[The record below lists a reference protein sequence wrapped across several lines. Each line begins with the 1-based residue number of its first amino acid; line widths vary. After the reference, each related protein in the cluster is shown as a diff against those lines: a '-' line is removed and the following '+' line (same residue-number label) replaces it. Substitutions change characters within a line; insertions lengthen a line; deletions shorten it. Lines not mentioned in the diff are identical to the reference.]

1 MSSAPTLEEIIT
13 AVTALTDDGTL
24 MRGKSVDVMWLL
36 IAGSLVFFMQLGF
49 ALVEAGSV
57 RAKNTKNI
65 LLKNILDCCIGAL
78 IWWSWGHALAYD
90 PGDGFMGM
98 TNMDGAHAPNFF
110 LQASFATNGD
120 SHGYNMAMWFFQFV
134 FAAAAATIVSGAM
147 AERTALPGYLVYTT
161 VITGFIYP
169 VIVHWVWSTDG
180 WLSVFSQGYWETE
193 GVNGTYGSM
202 NFPLGGGVIDFAGSG
217 VVHMTGGVAALFGA
231 AIVGPRVGRFDE
243 KKKPLPMA
251 GHSSTLVVTGT
262 FMLWLGWY
270 GFNPGSTLGMAPAGY
285 SAGASRAVV
294 TTTISAAIAGLVVI
308 LLEKLLG
315 DHTWSVGAACNGILA
330 GLVSVTAGCASVTPG
345 FAFLIGLMGGCFY
358 FASKEIVL
366 KCCKVDDPVDAV
378 SVHGTCGAW
387 GVLAAGLFSAP
398 ELDYRKCTPGQ
409 DERCLKGGLFIAN
422 RADGQSPNWNI
433 MGAALAEVAV
443 VFCWSG
449 SISLIMFYLLKVTGM
464 LRVSAEMEAAGM
476 DVSKHGGAA
485 YES

>member
-1 MSSAPTLEEIIT
+1 
-13 AVTALTDDGTL
+13 
-24 MRGKSVDVMWLL
+24 
-36 IAGSLVFFMQLGF
+36 
-49 ALVEAGSV
+49 
-57 RAKNTKNI
+57 
-65 LLKNILDCCIGAL
+65 
-78 IWWSWGHALAYD
+78 
-90 PGDGFMGM
+90 MGM
-98 TNMDGAHAPNFF
+98 TNMDGAHAPKFF
-110 LQASFATNGD
+110 LQAAFAGNGD
-120 SHGYNMAMWFFQFV
+120 NINGGSYGYDMAYWFFQFV

-169 VIVHWVWSTDG
+169 VIAHWMWSADG
-180 WLSVFSQGYWETE
+180 FLSPFA
-193 GVNGTYGSM
+193 GTYWSGGGPAS
-202 NFPLGGGVIDFAGSG
+202 NGAGGVWTSYFPLGGGAIDFAGSG
-217 VVHMTGGVAALFGA
+217 VVHMTGGVAALVGA

-270 GFNPGSTLGMAPAGY
+270 GFNPGSTLGLAKLGY
-285 SAGASRAVV
+285 SAQASRSVV

-308 LLEKLLG
+308 MLEKLFG

-345 FAFLIGLMGGCFY
+345 FAFLIGLIGGFFY
-358 FASKEIVL
+358 FISKETIL

-378 SVHGTCGAW
+378 SVHGTCGMW
-387 GVLAAGLFSAP
+387 GVLAAALFTAP
-398 ELDYRKCTPGQ
+398 ELDYRVSGVPGIST
-409 DERCLKGGLFIAN
+409 DLKGGLFIAN

-449 SISLIMFYLLKVTGM
+449 TISLIMFAILKVTGL

>member
-1 MSSAPTLEEIIT
+1 
-13 AVTALTDDGTL
+13 
-24 MRGKSVDVMWLL
+24 
-36 IAGSLVFFMQLGF
+36 
-49 ALVEAGSV
+49 
-57 RAKNTKNI
+57 
-65 LLKNILDCCIGAL
+65 
-78 IWWSWGHALAYD
+78 
-90 PGDGFMGM
+90 MGM

-110 LQASFATNGD
+110 LQASFAKTTPAGTGND
-120 SHGYNMAMWFFQFV
+120 DTHGYNMAYWFFQFV

-147 AERTALPGYLVYTT
+147 AERTALSGYLVYTT

-169 VIVHWVWSTDG
+169 VIAHWMWSGDG
-180 WLSVFSQGYWETE
+180 FLSPFAKTYWS
-193 GVNGTYGSM
+193 GGGPAANGAGGEWTSY
-202 NFPLGGGVIDFAGSG
+202 FPLGGGAIDFAGSG
-217 VVHMTGGVAALFGA
+217 VVHMTGGVAALVGA

-270 GFNPGSTLGMAPAGY
+270 GFNPGSTLGLAKAGY
-285 SAGASRAVV
+285 SAQASRAVV

-308 LLEKLLG
+308 MLEKLVG
-315 DHTWSVGAACNGILA
+315 DHTWSVGSACNGILA

-345 FAFLIGLMGGCFY
+345 FAFLIGLMGGFFY
-358 FASKEIVL
+358 FISKETVL

-378 SVHGTCGAW
+378 SVHMTCGMW
-387 GVLAAGLFSAP
+387 GVLAAGLFTAP
-398 ELDYRKCTPGQ
+398 ELDYRVSTPGLGA
-409 DERCLKGGLFIAN
+409 DLKGGLFIAN
-422 RADGQSPNWNI
+422 RRDGQSPNWNI

-449 SISLIMFYLLKVTGM
+449 SISLIMFAILKVTGM

>member
-1 MSSAPTLEEIIT
+1 
-13 AVTALTDDGTL
+13 
-24 MRGKSVDVMWLL
+24 
-36 IAGSLVFFMQLGF
+36 
-49 ALVEAGSV
+49 
-57 RAKNTKNI
+57 
-65 LLKNILDCCIGAL
+65 
-78 IWWSWGHALAYD
+78 
-90 PGDGFMGM
+90 MGM

-110 LQASFATNGD
+110 LQASFATNSD
-120 SHGYNMAMWFFQFV
+120 SDGYNMAYWFFQFV

-147 AERTALPGYLVYTT
+147 AERTALSGYLVYTT

-169 VIVHWVWSTDG
+169 VIAHWMWSYDG
-180 WLSVFSQGYWETE
+180 FLSPFAQSYWETE

-202 NFPLGGGVIDFAGSG
+202 NFPLGGGAIDFSGSG

-270 GFNPGSTLGMAPAGY
+270 GFNPGSTLGMSPKGY
-285 SAGASRAVV
+285 SSGASRAAV
-294 TTTISAAIAGLVVI
+294 TTTIAPAIAGLVVI
-308 LLEKLLG
+308 FLEKLLG
-315 DHTWSVGAACNGILA
+315 DHTWSVGSACNGILA
-330 GLVSVTAGCASVTPG
+330 GLVSITAATATVTPG
-345 FAFLIGLMGGCFY
+345 FAFLIGLLGGFCY

-378 SVHGTCGAW
+378 SVHMTCGCW

>member
-1 MSSAPTLEEIIT
+1 
-13 AVTALTDDGTL
+13 
-24 MRGKSVDVMWLL
+24 
-36 IAGSLVFFMQLGF
+36 
-49 ALVEAGSV
+49 
-57 RAKNTKNI
+57 
-65 LLKNILDCCIGAL
+65 
-78 IWWSWGHALAYD
+78 
-90 PGDGFMGM
+90 MGM

-110 LQASFATNGD
+110 LQASFAGNSDT
-120 SHGYNMAMWFFQFV
+120 HGYDMAYWFFQFV

-169 VIVHWVWSTDG
+169 VIVHWMWSYDGFLSPFAKGYWST
-180 WLSVFSQGYWETE
+180 QGTGETW
-193 GVNGTYGSM
+193 TSY
-202 NFPLGGGVIDFAGSG
+202 FPLGGGAIDFAGSG
-217 VVHMTGGVAALFGA
+217 VVHMTGGVAAFVGA

-270 GFNPGSTLGMAPAGY
+270 GFNPGSTLGLAVKGY
-285 SAGASRAVV
+285 SAGASRSVV

-308 LLEKLLG
+308 MLEKLVG

-345 FAFLIGLMGGCFY
+345 FAFLIGLMGGFFY
-358 FASKEIVL
+358 FISKETIL

-378 SVHGTCGAW
+378 SVHGTCGMW
-387 GVLAAGLFSAP
+387 GVLAAALFTAP
-398 ELDYRKCTPGQ
+398 ELDYRVSAVPGIST
-409 DERCLKGGLFIAN
+409 DLKGGLFIAN

-443 VFCWSG
+443 VFSWSG
-449 SISLIMFYLLKVTGM
+449 SISLVMFAILKVTGL

>member
-1 MSSAPTLEEIIT
+1 
-13 AVTALTDDGTL
+13 
-24 MRGKSVDVMWLL
+24 
-36 IAGSLVFFMQLGF
+36 
-49 ALVEAGSV
+49 
-57 RAKNTKNI
+57 
-65 LLKNILDCCIGAL
+65 
-78 IWWSWGHALAYD
+78 
-90 PGDGFMGM
+90 MGM
-98 TNMDGAHAPNFF
+98 TNMDGAHAPKFF
-110 LQASFATNGD
+110 LQASFAGNGD
-120 SHGYNMAMWFFQFV
+120 GINGGTYGYDMAYWFFQFV

-169 VIVHWVWSTDG
+169 VIAHWMWSADG
-180 WLSVFSQGYWETE
+180 FLSPFAGGYWS
-193 GVNGTYGSM
+193 GGGPAANGAGGEWTSY
-202 NFPLGGGVIDFAGSG
+202 FPLGGGAIDFAGSG
-217 VVHMTGGVAALFGA
+217 VVHMTGGVAALVGA

-270 GFNPGSTLGMAPAGY
+270 GFNPGSTLGLAKLGY
-285 SAGASRAVV
+285 SAQASRAVV

-308 LLEKLLG
+308 MLEKLVG

-345 FAFLIGLMGGCFY
+345 FAFLIGLIGGFLY
-358 FASKEIVL
+358 FISKETIL

-378 SVHGTCGAW
+378 SVHMTCGMW
-387 GVLAAGLFSAP
+387 GVLAAGLFTAP
-398 ELDYRKCTPGQ
+398 ELDYRVSGVPGIST
-409 DERCLKGGLFIAN
+409 DLKGGLFIAN

-443 VFCWSG
+443 VFSWSG
-449 SISLIMFYLLKVTGM
+449 TISLIMFAILKVTGL

>member
-1 MSSAPTLEEIIT
+1 
-13 AVTALTDDGTL
+13 
-24 MRGKSVDVMWLL
+24 
-36 IAGSLVFFMQLGF
+36 
-49 ALVEAGSV
+49 
-57 RAKNTKNI
+57 
-65 LLKNILDCCIGAL
+65 
-78 IWWSWGHALAYD
+78 
-90 PGDGFMGM
+90 MGM
-98 TNMDGAHAPNFF
+98 TNMNGAHAPYFF
-110 LQASFATNGD
+110 LQGSWAGNNDTD
-120 SHGYNMAMWFFQFV
+120 GYNMAFWFFQFV

-147 AERTALPGYLVYTT
+147 AERTALSGYLVYTS

-169 VIVHWVWSTDG
+169 VIVHWMWSADG
-180 WLSVFSQGYWETE
+180 FLSPFASAYWSTE
-193 GVNGTYGSM
+193 GVGGTYGKM
-202 NFPLGGGVIDFAGSG
+202 NFPLGGGAIDFSGSG

-270 GFNPGSTLGMAPAGY
+270 GFNPGSTLGMAKKGY
-285 SAGASRAVV
+285 SASASRAVV
-294 TTTISAAIAGLVVI
+294 TTTISPAIAGLVVI
-308 LLEKLLG
+308 ILEKLLG
-315 DHTWSVGAACNGILA
+315 DHTWSVGSACNGILA
-330 GLVSVTAGCASVTPG
+330 GLVSITAATATVTPG

-358 FASKEIVL
+358 FISKEVVL

-378 SVHGTCGAW
+378 SVHMTCGCW

-398 ELDYRKCTPGQ
+398 ELDYRVFTPSM
-409 DERCLKGGLFIAN
+409 DERFLKGGLFIAN
-422 RADGQSPNWNI
+422 RRDGQPPNWNI

>member
-1 MSSAPTLEEIIT
+1 
-13 AVTALTDDGTL
+13 
-24 MRGKSVDVMWLL
+24 
-36 IAGSLVFFMQLGF
+36 
-49 ALVEAGSV
+49 
-57 RAKNTKNI
+57 
-65 LLKNILDCCIGAL
+65 
-78 IWWSWGHALAYD
+78 
-90 PGDGFMGM
+90 MGM

-110 LQASFATNGD
+110 LQASFATNND
-120 SHGYNMAMWFFQFV
+120 SHGYNMAYWFFQFV

-147 AERTALPGYLVYTT
+147 AERTALSGYLVYTS

-169 VIVHWVWSTDG
+169 VIAHWMWSADG
-180 WLSVFSQGYWETE
+180 FLSPFAKTYWS
-193 GVNGTYGSM
+193 GGGPAANGAGGEWTSY
-202 NFPLGGGVIDFAGSG
+202 FPLGGGAIDFSGSG
-217 VVHMTGGVAALFGA
+217 VVHMTGGVAALVGA

-243 KKKPLPMA
+243 KKQPLPMA

-270 GFNPGSTLGMAPAGY
+270 GFNPGSTLGLAIKGY
-285 SAGASRAVV
+285 SATASRAAV
-294 TTTISAAIAGLVVI
+294 TTTIAPSIAGLVVI
-308 LLEKLLG
+308 MLEKLVG

-330 GLVSVTAGCASVTPG
+330 GLVSVTAATATVTPG
-345 FAFLIGLMGGCFY
+345 FAFLIGLIGGFVY
-358 FASKEIVL
+358 FTSKETVL

-378 SVHGTCGAW
+378 SVHMACGCW
-387 GVLAAGLFSAP
+387 GVLAAGLFTAP
-398 ELDYRKCTPGQ
+398 ELDYRVSTPGLGT
-409 DERCLKGGLFIAN
+409 DLKGGLFIAN

-449 SISLIMFYLLKVTGM
+449 SISLVMFAILKVTGM